1 MRKVFALFL
10 VLSMLFGVTGV
21 TRAETPDL
29 WTVTAYM
36 TEYGMLQDYTKQVME
51 VMYVMVEVMNQKID
65 NGIKLYDCEIDLYF
79 QYCLAILQLNNIQSK
94 QGQVG
99 SLIVDIPDDDDLMEA
114 RDSTYAL
121 LVETCE
127 MFYDNWKNGKTGEE
141 QLKSVLNTIR
151 NIIDV
156 TVYPE
161 NYATK

>member
-79 QYCLAILQLNNIQSK
+79 QYCAHPTSH
-94 QGQVG
+94 
-99 SLIVDIPDDDDLMEA
+99 PRPEA
-114 RDSTYAL
+114 
-121 LVETCE
+121 
-127 MFYDNWKNGKTGEE
+127 
-141 QLKSVLNTIR
+141 
-151 NIIDV
+151 
-156 TVYPE
+156 
-161 NYATK
+161 